1 MLETESRRAKRYL
14 ALSSKLRHA
23 PGWTEWTAPR
33 PSSQVQLGAW
43 GAKSTHFLI
52 GRTCIMLSLV
62 EAAAPRDARAA
73 PYSTRTTTTT
83 RDTHTTH
90 RHTPQLSETAG
101 LDHVVMARCIRRRPP
116 ACLRVVGC
124 SVIGR
129 PPSPYRRCNG
139 AASFAVCCARRAVRC
154 ARCASA
160 LAGLRAAAAGARTA
174 AQRRASRARGPPC
187 TWSARRRSPPRP
199 ASRTWQRGE
208 AGLDR
213 GGGALVHSGPLCSTL
228 LYSGR
233 LTC

>member
-1 MLETESRRAKRYL
+1 MR
-14 ALSSKLRHA
+14 
-23 PGWTEWTAPR
+23 APR
-33 PSSQVQLGAW
+33 R
-43 GAKSTHFLI
+43 TRR
-52 GRTCIMLSLV
+52 GRRRRHDD
-62 EAAAPRDARAA
+62 ER
-73 PYSTRTTTTT
+73 
-83 RDTHTTH
+83 HTPTH

-139 AASFAVCCARRAVRC
+139 AASFAVCCARRAVRGALRSVRFC
-154 ARCASA
+154 ACGLARCSR
-160 LAGLRAAAAGARTA
+160 GRTHGC
-174 AQRRASRARGPPC
+174 ASRARGPPC